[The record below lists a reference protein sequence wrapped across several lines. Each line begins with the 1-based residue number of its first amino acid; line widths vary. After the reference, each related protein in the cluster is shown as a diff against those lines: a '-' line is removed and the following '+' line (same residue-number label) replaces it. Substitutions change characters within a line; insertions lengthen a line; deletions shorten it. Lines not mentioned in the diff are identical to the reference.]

1 MTIFDN
7 QIEILEV
14 TIEKKKNIIK
24 VLDNVI
30 YFIKTYFHNWIQT
43 IQI

>member
-7 QIEILEV
+7 QIEISEV
-14 TIEKKKNIIK
+14 TIEKKKKEKKKNIIK

-30 YFIKTYFHNWIQT
+30 YLG
-43 IQI
+43 